1 MKRPIDWFRVA
12 LITALGV
19 LLIVMFT
26 SLGRLPGAWVIPSAA
41 GGELEA
47 TWTKPET
54 NCDGT
59 PITNLAGFRAYWGPF
74 KSELADP
81 TASAYRV
88 TGLPPGQWW
97 IGVTAYN
104 TDGTE
109 SPVAGPVV
117 KEIAAADF
125 TVAEGTVYTVVKRP
139 DKFLLLAVGSAPI
152 GTPCNA
158 AQEVNGHYAVPRA
171 LVQWSG
177 SVRDDVVVAK
187 CH

>member
-1 MKRPIDWFRVA
+1 MKRSIDWFRVA

-26 SLGRLPGAWVIPSAA
+26 SLGRLPGAWVIPSAT

-59 PITNLAGFRAYWGPF
+59 PVTNLAGFRAYWGPF

-125 TVAEGTVYTVVKRP
+125 TVTDGAVYTVVKRRNR
-139 DKFLLLAVGSAPI
+139 FLLLSVGKVPM
-152 GTPCNA
+152 GTVCLA
-158 AQEVNGHYAVPRA
+158 SETVNGHYAVPVES
-171 LVQWSG
+171 VQWLG
-177 SVRDDVVVAK
+177 PRQDVVVAK
-187 CH
+187 CQ